1 MRDALAI
8 RMRRAREVAFAL
20 CAAWLVL
27 QNLGLFVMFAWRPG
41 AAVMM
46 ATHVLVRVA
55 LHAAVPLTMH
65 PGGVLLEV
73 ARALLA
79 PGTEVHHG

>member
-1 MRDALAI
+1 MRDALAT
-8 RMRRAREVAFAL
+8 RMRRARELAFAL

-27 QNLGLFVMFAWRPG
+27 QNLVLFVMFAWRPA

-55 LHAAVPLTMH
+55 LHAAVPLTLV
-65 PGGVLLEV
+65 PGGALLEV
-73 ARALLA
+73 ARTLLA
-79 PGTEVHHG
+79 LGTEVHHG